1 MSLILLDNIVENLLK
16 DKAIESARS
25 NLVFEKISKDKFN
38 KIVES
43 LRYFENITKHSKEF
57 GLIHSKEKPLLEFC
71 HTARNNTYHHLFE
84 DERILDCCIYILFEF
99 IKKNIQRLIDF
110 GIYAIEHEERN
121 RILKINKLNSFDNI
135 FVLIKSFLDINKK
148 PSEIFSEIL
157 IEYINGINEFF
168 EYESSEDWNN
178 FNSIIKKQFLQEKSN
193 KDRIDLLRKPDI
205 EKFGCFKDGWKD
217 FENRNISNIVNQS
230 YKLKNSTSVES
241 FEKFV
246 NINNRI
252 YPYYLLM
259 RFYSLEQENQAYL
272 MED

>member
-1 MSLILLDNIVENLLK
+1 MRRENILYSQLFEALKFSEHSLFVYKRMSLILLDNIVENLLK

-148 PSEIFSEIL
+148 PSVLTS
-157 IEYINGINEFF
+157 INRAF
-168 EYESSEDWNN
+168 
-178 FNSIIKKQFLQEKSN
+178 FLQFTKYLPLP
-193 KDRIDLLRKPDI
+193 IDKRP
-205 EKFGCFKDGWKD
+205 
-217 FENRNISNIVNQS
+217 RV
-230 YKLKNSTSVES
+230 Y
-241 FEKFV
+241 
-246 NINNRI
+246 
-252 YPYYLLM
+252 
-259 RFYSLEQENQAYL
+259 
-272 MED
+272 